1 MAVALLIALVA
12 VLDVVIA
19 RLRGG
24 SLIIAT
30 SLAALVAFT
39 TQWVAG
45 DADAWVG
52 LAMLG
57 AAFAWFA
64 LRVAVGA
71 DVAAV
76 WLAVVVAAGIA
87 VVDHEATTAA
97 TVIAIAGVALF
108 LTHPANEVCRAVLD
122 RARVPHEVPPSAASE
137 TEDEP
142 VELEPSTLRGG
153 RFIGPL
159 ERLSVTVLALL
170 GAQAVIVGLMAA
182 KGIGRYPE
190 LAGDRGHTSKA
201 EEFLIGSLVS
211 WLVAAA
217 AAAYLHTV
225 LF

>member
-12 VLDVVIA
+12 VLDLAVA
-19 RLRGG
+19 RLKGG
-24 SLIIAT
+24 ALIIAV
-30 SLAALVAFT
+30 SLAVLAAFGS
-39 TQWVAG
+39 QWVL
-45 DADAWVG
+45 ADAEVWVNF
-52 LAMLG
+52 AMLA
-57 AAFAWFA
+57 AAFVWFA

-76 WLAVVVAAGIA
+76 WLAIAVAAGVAVNDDPATATVVVVAIGG
-87 VVDHEATTAA
+87 T
-97 TVIAIAGVALF
+97 ALF
-108 LTHPANEVCRAVLD
+108 LTHPANEICRSILD
-122 RARVPHEVPPSAASE
+122 RARVPHEVPATA
-137 TEDEP
+137 TEEAVDPE
-142 VELEPSTLRGG
+142 VSTLRGG

-211 WLVAAA
+211 WLIAAG

-225 LF
+225 LA

>member
-12 VLDVVIA
+12 ALDVFIA

-24 SLIIAT
+24 ALIIA
-30 SLAALVAFT
+30 SSLAVLAALT
-39 TQWVAG
+39 TQWLLA
-45 DADAWVG
+45 DAEAWVG
-52 LAMLG
+52 FAML
-57 AAFAWFA
+57 AAACAWFA
-64 LRVAVGA
+64 LRVAFGA

-76 WLAVVVAAGIA
+76 WLAIA
-87 VVDHEATTAA
+87 VAGGLALGDTSSAVA
-97 TVIAIAGVALF
+97 VRIIAIAGVALF
-108 LTHPANEVCRAVLD
+108 LTHPANEVCRALLD
-122 RARVPHEVPPSAASE
+122 RARVPHEGPPAQSGEGDVPG
-137 TEDEP
+137 EP
-142 VELEPSTLRGG
+142 EQSTLRGG

-211 WLVAAA
+211 WLIAAG

-225 LF
+225 LT